1 MSDKSQSS
9 VRCTRITFPPLS
21 RSQISCIVLNRR
33 NVSLS
38 LNVGFPTLP
47 VSNRDRQGVH
57 FRRSRFRMTRILI
70 ADGNDVVR
78 KLLKLLIESRP
89 GWTVCGEAIDGE
101 DAQRK
106 ARELRPDVIILD
118 LAMSGLNGL
127 LAAREISKVLPSVPI
142 LLHTVNNI
150 PAVIAEAK
158 KFGIRRVIGK
168 GGDGEVLL
176 NAIQE
181 ELAAKPQGIA
191 TLLEETRTLSRSEQG
206 TEAADSPRPNGPPRM
221 N

>member
-1 MSDKSQSS
+1 
-9 VRCTRITFPPLS
+9 
-21 RSQISCIVLNRR
+21 
-33 NVSLS
+33 
-38 LNVGFPTLP
+38 
-47 VSNRDRQGVH
+47 
-57 FRRSRFRMTRILI
+57 MTRILI
-70 ADGNDVVR
+70 ADGSDVVR
-78 KLLKLLIESRP
+78 KLLKLLIESRA

-101 DAQRK
+101 EALRK
-106 ARELRPDVIILD
+106 SRELKPDLIILD

-168 GGDGEVLL
+168 GGDGDALL

-191 TLLEETRTLSRSEQG
+191 ALLEETATLGRNEEG
-206 TEAADSPRPNGPPRM
+206 TEAAQSAQPDTPPRS

>member
-1 MSDKSQSS
+1 
-9 VRCTRITFPPLS
+9 
-21 RSQISCIVLNRR
+21 
-33 NVSLS
+33 
-38 LNVGFPTLP
+38 
-47 VSNRDRQGVH
+47 
-57 FRRSRFRMTRILI
+57 MTRILI
-70 ADGNDVVR
+70 ADGSDVVR
-78 KLLKLLIESRP
+78 KLLKLLIESRA

-101 DAQRK
+101 EALRK
-106 ARELRPDVIILD
+106 SRELKPDLIILD
-118 LAMSGLNGL
+118 LAMSLLNGL

-168 GGDGEVLL
+168 GGDGDALL

-191 TLLEETRTLSRSEQG
+191 ALLEETATLGRNEEG
-206 TEAADSPRPNGPPRM
+206 TEAAQSAQPDTPPRS

>member
-1 MSDKSQSS
+1 
-9 VRCTRITFPPLS
+9 
-21 RSQISCIVLNRR
+21 
-33 NVSLS
+33 
-38 LNVGFPTLP
+38 
-47 VSNRDRQGVH
+47 
-57 FRRSRFRMTRILI
+57 MTRILI
-70 ADGNDVVR
+70 ADGSDVVR
-78 KLLKLLIESRP
+78 KLLKLLIESRA
-89 GWTVCGEAIDGE
+89 GWTICGEAVDGE
-101 DAQRK
+101 EALRK
-106 ARELRPDVIILD
+106 SRELKPDLIILD

-127 LAAREISKVLPSVPI
+127 LAAREISKALPSAPI

-168 GGDGEVLL
+168 GGDGDVLL

-191 TLLEETRTLSRSEQG
+191 AMLQDTTALTTNEQG
-206 TEAADSPRPNGPPRM
+206 TEAADSAQPDNPPRS

>member
-1 MSDKSQSS
+1 MPDSPQSGLCCIGVVHGLVDRS
-9 VRCTRITFPPLS
+9 RIP
-21 RSQISCIVLNRR
+21 CIVLNRR
-33 NVSLS
+33 NESLS

-47 VSNRDRQGVH
+47 VSNRDKQAVH
-57 FRRSRFRMTRILI
+57 FQRSRFRMTRILI

-78 KLLKLLIESRP
+78 KLLKLLVESRA
-89 GWTVCGEAIDGE
+89 GWTVCGEATDGE

-106 ARELRPDVIILD
+106 ARELRPDLIILD

-150 PAVIAEAK
+150 PAVVAEAK

-191 TLLEETRTLSRSEQG
+191 ALLEETTTLNRSEQG
-206 TEAADSPRPNGPPRM
+206 TEAADSPKPNRPPRM

>member
-1 MSDKSQSS
+1 
-9 VRCTRITFPPLS
+9 
-21 RSQISCIVLNRR
+21 
-33 NVSLS
+33 
-38 LNVGFPTLP
+38 
-47 VSNRDRQGVH
+47 
-57 FRRSRFRMTRILI
+57 MTRILI
-70 ADGNDVVR
+70 ADGSDVVR
-78 KLLKLLIESRP
+78 KLLKLLIESRA

-101 DAQRK
+101 EALRK
-106 ARELRPDVIILD
+106 SRELKPDLIILD

-127 LAAREISKVLPSVPI
+127 LAAREISKALPSVPI

-158 KFGIRRVIGK
+158 KFAIRRVIGK
-168 GGDGEVLL
+168 GGDGDALL

-191 TLLEETRTLSRSEQG
+191 ALLEETATLGRNEEG
-206 TEAADSPRPNGPPRM
+206 TEAAQSAQPDTPPRS